1 MRAWM
6 TSMALVLCVTAS
18 ARAGD
23 VRATLD
29 SSDGSSA
36 FVVRDAD
43 SNELARVQSDGRV
56 GIGTNAPVH
65 ALDVA
70 GDVNLSGDLRVDG
83 AAVSIV
89 TNVTASSP
97 LASSGGTAPNLTLQ
111 TADAAQAGALSSS
124 DWNTFN
130 AKVPT
135 NRTIATTA
143 PLTGGGALSEDLTL
157 ALPAATAEANGY
169 LASNDWS
176 NFSAAFGWGNHADAG
191 YATGSPV
198 YIESD
203 PVWGAASDGVWTAIN
218 AKVDGSGTAS
228 YVPKFTASGT
238 VGDSAMVSDASG
250 NVGIGT
256 TTPGYKLDVN
266 GAINGSSITIGGT
279 PVSTSTDTY
288 WSVSSGG
295 GGKIQYSGGNV
306 GVGAENPHASA
317 LLEVAATDKGMLT
330 PRMTRDQRDAIGTP
344 ATGLLIYQT
353 DNTPGF
359 YFYDGA
365 QWSSISAGAGAV
377 TAVTASSPLASSGG
391 ATPNLSI
398 PLASSSQTGALTSA
412 DWVLF
417 NAKVPTNR
425 TITTT
430 APLTGGG
437 ALSGNLTLALPAAT
451 TAVNGYLASN
461 DWSTFNAKVPTNRT
475 ITTTA
480 PLTGGGALSGNLT
493 LALPAATTAV
503 NGYLASNDWSAFNA
517 KVPTNRSITASTG
530 LTGGGTLAADR
541 TISLTGQA
549 LALHNL
555 NAAGLVTR
563 TGADAITSRVIAV
576 SGNGIAVANSNG
588 VSGNPTLSLDIGT
601 GATQVAAGNHTHAD
615 YSTPPGAIHAYGGA
629 SAPSGYL
636 LCNGAAVSR
645 TTYAAL
651 FSAIGT
657 NYGVGDGSTTFNV
670 PNLQGRVPVG
680 LSAAD
685 AEFDVRGE
693 TGGAKTHTLA
703 SNEIPAHVHLVDP
716 PNSTTTTNGSHTHSY
731 NDQYRGTTVSDDADD
746 RNVASSTLNDAARTT
761 GSGGSHTH
769 TLDIP
774 AFNSGS
780 SGGGAA
786 HNNLQPYL
794 VVNYIIK
801 H

>member
-1 MRAWM
+1 MHRTYIEPSEAGVKEAGMRAWM

-461 DWSTFNAKVPTNRT
+461 DWS
-475 ITTTA
+475 
-480 PLTGGGALSGNLT
+480 
-493 LALPAATTAV
+493 
-503 NGYLASNDWSAFNA
+503 AFNA

>member
-461 DWSTFNAKVPTNRT
+461 DWS
-475 ITTTA
+475 
-480 PLTGGGALSGNLT
+480 
-493 LALPAATTAV
+493 
-503 NGYLASNDWSAFNA
+503 AFNA

>member
-1 MRAWM
+1 MMHNKILIDNPLQPGIHMHRTDIEPSEAGVKEAGMRAWM

-43 SNELARVQSDGRV
+43 SNELARVQSDGKV

-143 PLTGGGALSEDLTL
+143 PLTGGGALSGDLTL

-203 PVWGAASDGVWTAIN
+203 PVWGAASNGVWTAIN

-238 VGDSAMVSDASG
+238 VGDSAMVSDDSG

-377 TAVTASSPLASSGG
+377 TAVTASGPLASSGG

-412 DWVLF
+412 DWVL
-417 NAKVPTNR
+417 
-425 TITTT
+425 
-430 APLTGGG
+430 
-437 ALSGNLTLALPAAT
+437 
-451 TAVNGYLASN
+451 
-461 DWSTFNAKVPTNRT
+461 FNAKVPTNRT

-555 NAAGLVTR
+555 NATGLVTR

-576 SGNGIAVANSNG
+576 SGNGIAVANGNG

-601 GATQVAAGNHTHAD
+601 GATQVAAGNHAHAD

-680 LSAAD
+680 YSSAD
-685 AEFDVRGE
+685 AEFNVRGE

-703 SNEIPAHVHLVDP
+703 SNEIPAHVHQVDP

-731 NDQYRGTTVSDDADD
+731 NDQYRGTTLSDNADD

-774 AFNSGS
+774 AFNSDS